1 MKSYDREKLLR
12 LAKQGKLVV
21 LIPAAVGENIKE
33 EDFEGGNAFESID
46 DQTITLV
53 TGDGKRIVFASRN
66 LIEGK

>member
-33 EDFEGGNAFESID
+33 EDFEGGDAFENIA
-46 DQTITLV
+46 DQTITLI
-53 TGDGKRIVFASRN
+53 TGDGKRIVFASRS
-66 LIEGK
+66 LLGE